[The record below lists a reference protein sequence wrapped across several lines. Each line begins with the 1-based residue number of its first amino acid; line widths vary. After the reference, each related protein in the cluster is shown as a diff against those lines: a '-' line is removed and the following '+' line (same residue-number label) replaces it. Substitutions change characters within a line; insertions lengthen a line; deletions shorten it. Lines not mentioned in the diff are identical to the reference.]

1 MGGGRPEGL
10 SVGDGRQAA
19 VSLTPD
25 DGVRVPLLKSSQLEG
40 LYIKNIVL

>member
-1 MGGGRPEGL
+1 MGGGRSEGL

-25 DGVRVPLLKSSQLEG
+25 GVRIPLLESSQLEG
-40 LYIKNIVL
+40 LYIENIVL